1 MVGSAPGLQAY
12 DVKCM
17 ESDSHSAIYTI
28 FVLDTI
34 NAVVDLIKQLSPM

>member
-1 MVGSAPGLQAY
+1 MVGSAPALQAY

-28 FVLDTI
+28 LCWT
-34 NAVVDLIKQLSPM
+34 LSMLW

>member
-1 MVGSAPGLQAY
+1 MVGSAPALQAY

-34 NAVVDLIKQLSPM
+34 NAVVNLIKQLSPM